1 MESRAACEAR
11 GKLRMRRFVL
21 KRAGLALVTLFLVS
35 VILFAIAQVLPGDVG
50 RAILGPYATN
60 QQVVALD
67 HQLGVDRPLLIRYWS
82 WASGFVTG
90 RWGTSYLMDRPVL
103 PLVMQRLANSLIL
116 GGFAL
121 ALIAPFSIAIGV
133 LAALRAGRW
142 FDRLAAI
149 VGLSLIALPEFA
161 SGIVVLVIFAVALG
175 WLPVSSH
182 VPGPDPLD
190 WFRQLLLPSIPL
202 MFVLFGY
209 ISRMARAGT
218 VEALHANY
226 TRTAVLKGLSRRA
239 VIWTHVLRNSLLPTI
254 TVIGV
259 QTGYLVGG
267 LVVTETIFNYPG
279 IGKLIFDSAIGH
291 DLPVLQAAVLLIAI
305 LYMALMLVTDIIYT
319 LLNPRIRLSV

>member
-1 MESRAACEAR
+1 MT
-11 GKLRMRRFVL
+11 RFVL
-21 KRAGLALVTLFLVS
+21 KRIGLALITLFLVS
-35 VILFAIAQVLPGDVG
+35 VILFAVAQVLPGDVG

-60 QQVVALD
+60 QQVAALD
-67 HQLGVDRPLLIRYWS
+67 HKLGVDRPVLVRYWS
-82 WASGFVTG
+82 WAGGFVTG
-90 RWGTSYLMDRPVL
+90 DWGTSYLIERPVL
-103 PLVMQRLANSLIL
+103 PLVTQRLANSLIL

-121 ALIAPFSIAIGV
+121 CLIAPFSIAIGV
-133 LAALRAGRW
+133 LAALRAGGW
-142 FDRLAAI
+142 FDRSSAVI
-149 VGLSLIALPEFA
+149 GLSLIALPEFA

-182 VPGPDPLD
+182 VPGPNPLD

-218 VEALHANY
+218 VEALRSNY
-226 TRTAVLKGLSRRA
+226 TRTAVLKGLPRRV
-239 VIWTHVLRNSLLPTI
+239 VIWSHVLRNSLLPTI

-291 DLPVLQAAVLLIAI
+291 DLPVLQAAVLVIAI
-305 LYMALMLVTDIIYT
+305 LYMVLMLITDIIYT
-319 LLNPRIRLSV
+319 MLNPRIRLSV

>member
-1 MESRAACEAR
+1 MT
-11 GKLRMRRFVL
+11 RFVL
-21 KRAGLALVTLFLVS
+21 KRIGLALITLFLVS
-35 VILFAIAQVLPGDVG
+35 VILFAVAQVLPGDVG

-60 QQVVALD
+60 QQVAALD
-67 HQLGVDRPLLIRYWS
+67 HKLGVDRPILVRYWS
-82 WASGFVTG
+82 WAGGFVAG
-90 RWGTSYLMDRPVL
+90 RWGTSYLIERPVL
-103 PLVMQRLANSLIL
+103 PLVAQRLANSLIL

-121 ALIAPFSIAIGV
+121 CLIAPFSIAIGV
-133 LAALRAGRW
+133 LAALRAGGW
-142 FDRLAAI
+142 FDRSSAVI
-149 VGLSLIALPEFA
+149 GLSLIALPEFA

-182 VPGPDPLD
+182 VPGPNPLE

-218 VEALHANY
+218 VEALRSNY
-226 TRTAVLKGLSRRA
+226 TRTAVLKGLPRRV
-239 VIWTHVLRNSLLPTI
+239 VIWSHVLRNSLLPTI
-254 TVIGV
+254 TIIGV

-305 LYMALMLVTDIIYT
+305 LYMVLMLITDIIYT
-319 LLNPRIRLSV
+319 MLNPRIRLSV

>member
-1 MESRAACEAR
+1 
-11 GKLRMRRFVL
+11 MRRFIL
-21 KRAGLALVTLFLVS
+21 KRVGLALITLFLVS
-35 VILFAIAQVLPGDVG
+35 VILFAIAQVMPGDVG
-50 RAILGPYATN
+50 RAILGPYASE
-60 QQVVALD
+60 QQVAALD
-67 HQLGVDRPLLIRYWS
+67 QSLGVDRPLVVRYWN
-82 WASGFVTG
+82 WASGFVSG
-90 RWGTSYLMDRPVL
+90 RWGKSYLMDEPVL
-103 PLVMQRLANSLIL
+103 PLVTERLLNSLIL

-133 LAALRAGRW
+133 LAALKEGGW
-142 FDRLAAI
+142 FDRSTGV

-161 SGIVVLVIFAVALG
+161 SGIVVLVIFAVMLG

-182 VPGPDPLD
+182 VPEADPVD

-226 TRTAVLKGLSRRA
+226 TRTAILKGLSRWA
-239 VIWTHVLRNSLLPTI
+239 VIWSHVLRNSLLPTI

-279 IGKLIFDSAIGH
+279 IGKLIFDSALGH
-291 DLPVLQAAVLLIAI
+291 DLPVLQSAVLLIAI
-305 LYMALMLVTDIIYT
+305 LYMVLMLITDIIYT
-319 LLNPRIRLSV
+319 SLNPRIRLSA

>member
-1 MESRAACEAR
+1 
-11 GKLRMRRFVL
+11 MRRFVL
-21 KRAGLALVTLFLVS
+21 KRIGLALVTLFLVS
-35 VILFAIAQVLPGDVG
+35 VILFAIAQILPGDVG

-60 QQVVALD
+60 RQVAALD
-67 HQLGVDRPLLIRYWS
+67 HKLGVDRPILLRYGS
-82 WASGFVTG
+82 WAGGFISG

-103 PLVMQRLANSLIL
+103 PLVIQRLLNSLIL

-121 ALIAPFSIAIGV
+121 ALIAPLSIAVGV
-133 LAALRAGRW
+133 LAALKAGRW
-142 FDRLAAI
+142 FDRLTAI
-149 VGLSLIALPEFA
+149 IGLSLIALPEFA
-161 SGIVVLVIFAVALG
+161 SGIVVLVIFAVVLG

-182 VPGPDPLD
+182 VPGPNPLD

-209 ISRMARAGT
+209 ISRMAWAGT
-218 VEALHANY
+218 VEALRANY
-226 TRTAVLKGLSRRA
+226 TRTAVLKGLPWR
-239 VIWTHVLRNSLLPTI
+239 VVVWTHVLRNSLLPTI

-305 LYMALMLVTDIIYT
+305 LYMALMLLTDIIYT
-319 LLNPRIRLSV
+319 FLNPRIRLSV

>member
-1 MESRAACEAR
+1 MT
-11 GKLRMRRFVL
+11 RFVL
-21 KRAGLALVTLFLVS
+21 KRIGLALVTLFLVS
-35 VILFAIAQVLPGDVG
+35 IILFMIAQILPGDVG

-60 QQVVALD
+60 QQVIALD
-67 HQLGVDRPLLIRYWS
+67 HQLGVDRPILIRYWN
-82 WASGFVTG
+82 WAGGFVTG
-90 RWGTSYLMDRPVL
+90 RWGESYLLDRPVL
-103 PLVMQRLANSLIL
+103 TLVTGRLLNSLIL
-116 GGFAL
+116 GGFSL
-121 ALIAPFSIAIGV
+121 CLIAPISIAVGV
-133 LAALRAGRW
+133 LAALRAGGW
-142 FDRLAAI
+142 FDRSTAV
-149 VGLSLIALPEFA
+149 VGLSLIALPEFV
-161 SGIVVLVIFAVALG
+161 SGVVALVIFAVALG

-182 VPGPDPLD
+182 VPGLDPLD

-218 VEALHANY
+218 VEVLRANY
-226 TRTAVLKGLSRRA
+226 TRTAILKGLPRRI

-254 TVIGV
+254 TVIAV

-279 IGKLIFDSAIGH
+279 IGKLIYDSALGH

-305 LYMALMLVTDIIYT
+305 LYMLLMLITDVIYT

>member
-1 MESRAACEAR
+1 
-11 GKLRMRRFVL
+11 MRRFIL
-21 KRAGLALVTLFLVS
+21 KRVGLALITLFLVS
-35 VILFAIAQVLPGDVG
+35 VILFVIAQVMPGDVG
-50 RAILGPYATN
+50 RAILGPYASE

-67 HQLGVDRPLLIRYWS
+67 RSLGVDRPLVIRYWN
-82 WASGFVTG
+82 WAGGFVSG
-90 RWGTSYLMDRPVL
+90 RWGKSYLMDEPVL
-103 PLVMQRLANSLIL
+103 PLVTKRLLNSLIL

-133 LAALRAGRW
+133 LAALKEGGW
-142 FDRLAAI
+142 FDRSTAV

-161 SGIVVLVIFAVALG
+161 SGIVVLVIFAVMLG

-182 VPGPDPLD
+182 VPEANPVD

-226 TRTAVLKGLSRRA
+226 TRTAILKGLPRRT
-239 VIWTHVLRNSLLPTI
+239 VIWSHVLRNALLPTI

-267 LVVTETIFNYPG
+267 LVVTETIFSYPG
-279 IGKLIFDSAIGH
+279 IGKLIFDAAIGH
-291 DLPVLQAAVLLIAI
+291 DLPVLQSAVLLIAI
-305 LYMALMLVTDIIYT
+305 LYMVLMLITDIIYT
-319 LLNPRIRLSV
+319 LLNPHIRLSV